1 MKNIIEIENEQTA
14 ENSRMNYRI
23 LGEGAYAPNDDLHSR
38 LNNNDLVI
46 GGSGSGKTGGY
57 VIPNLRCP
65 YGSFIVTDTKGQLY
79 RMLASDLRRQG
90 YKVRLLDFVNPE
102 HSQGYNPLHYIRPSQ
117 MKADGNRYNYKD
129 IVSLAAL
136 MVPKISGDREP
147 FWQDS
152 ARTVMTFLLT
162 FAMEALPPNER
173 YLPGVTAL
181 YRCLSNEKSL
191 NRIRLWCEMHPDSFA
206 AAKFGMFS
214 SVITSEKT
222 WGCIEQFVAEALDI
236 YNLPEVSP
244 IFSANREYVNLHD
257 IGREKTAVFLNVS
270 DTDRYADTMVSLF
283 YAQAMQVLCNDAG
296 RSPDGRLPV
305 PVRFIMDDFGSSVY
319 IEDFDRLISI
329 IRSRNISASVILQSL
344 PQLETR
350 YNYAQSQT
358 IIANCDHI
366 LYLGG
371 QDLDT
376 AVYIGSRI
384 NRTADKVLQLPDDK
398 AYLMVRG
405 KQGQMVDKVTPYG
418 DRAKF
423 QCREALN
430 APMTVYE
437 P

>member
-1 MKNIIEIENEQTA
+1 
-14 ENSRMNYRI
+14 
-23 LGEGAYAPNDDLHSR
+23 
-38 LNNNDLVI
+38 
-46 GGSGSGKTGGY
+46 
-57 VIPNLRCP
+57 
-65 YGSFIVTDTKGQLY
+65 
-79 RMLASDLRRQG
+79 
-90 YKVRLLDFVNPE
+90 
-102 HSQGYNPLHYIRPSQ
+102 
-117 MKADGNRYNYKD
+117 
-129 IVSLAAL
+129 
-136 MVPKISGDREP
+136 
-147 FWQDS
+147 
-152 ARTVMTFLLT
+152 
-162 FAMEALPPNER
+162 
-173 YLPGVTAL
+173 
-181 YRCLSNEKSL
+181 
-191 NRIRLWCEMHPDSFA
+191 MHPDSFA

-236 YNLPEVSP
+236 YDLPEVSP
-244 IFSANREYVNLHD
+244 IFSANREYVNLHA

-283 YAQAMQVLCNDAG
+283 YAQAMQVLCNDAD

-305 PVRFIMDDFGSSVY
+305 PVRFIMDDFASSVY

-384 NRTADKVLQLPDDK
+384 NRTADKVLQPPGDK

-418 DRAKF
+418 DHAKF